1 MANLADVLAVDF
13 NNIFTIFKVGIGF
26 AFFYFIFNSIFD
38 KALTNNRNNKKIRSV
53 NKNKINSEKIKPN
66 IKVSLKK

>member
-1 MANLADVLAVDF
+1 MANLADVLVVDF

-26 AFFYFIFNSIFD
+26 AFFYFIINNNVD
-38 KALTNNRNNKKIRSV
+38 KALINKKKKKKIRSV
-53 NKNKINSEKIKPN
+53 NKNKINNEKIKPN